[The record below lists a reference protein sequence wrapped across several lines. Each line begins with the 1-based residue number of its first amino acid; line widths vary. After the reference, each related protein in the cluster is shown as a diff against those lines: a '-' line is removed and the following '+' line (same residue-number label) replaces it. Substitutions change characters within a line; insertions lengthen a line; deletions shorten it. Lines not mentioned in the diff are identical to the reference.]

1 MYDYNLAPLAEENLD
16 RVIQHNPELAAKI
29 IRKIEWLA
37 QNAEQIAH
45 QQIKGSPYFSL
56 RKRSAPSVIAS
67 GFCEA
72 IPDLVDP
79 DLQRGDC
86 FVAKTA
92 PRNDT

>member
-1 MYDYNLAPLAEENLD
+1 MKLTVVRLF
-16 RVIQHNPELAAKI
+16 QAADAGWKA
-29 IRKIEWLA
+29 RATNFKTLSFDWS
-37 QNAEQIAH
+37 
-45 QQIKGSPYFSL
+45 G